1 MFSWYWMMKYSC
13 VCCSFLSS
21 FSESCVMSRSSSK
34 VWLICRCFW
43 DMASTREP
51 DGEGLCTG
59 YRLCSAQWG
68 DSPHSPPQGCS
79 HHHGEEPLS
88 ILPTLQHPLPLP
100 SQPTLTLFASRTS
113 RCSW

>member
-34 VWLICRCFW
+34 VWLICRCFC

-51 DGEGLCTG
+51 AGEGL
-59 YRLCSAQWG
+59 
-68 DSPHSPPQGCS
+68 
-79 HHHGEEPLS
+79 
-88 ILPTLQHPLPLP
+88 
-100 SQPTLTLFASRTS
+100 LFASRTS
-113 RCSW
+113 LCSW